1 MSYTFTAIG
10 NSSELTTVFYPP
22 IELERGTNY
31 EIKLLNFEAYHSIPN
46 ISGSRNAMGF
56 YSTYSSNN
64 ETGEEDKKLNII
76 TIPTG
81 AYEIDSLDEIINVIM
96 KNDFDHIIPQ
106 PKITIRSNP
115 NTMRTELH
123 SNVEITF
130 DVPNSLASLLGFA
143 RDHKLPPRKKHTS
156 TSIAKVMDIN
166 IIRVECNIATGSF
179 VNGQPSHSIYEFF
192 PTVSPGY
199 KISETQISDLY
210 LPVINTGEISVVT
223 FRIVDQDGNLID
235 FRGENIAVRVHI
247 RSYKNG
253 A

>member
-1 MSYTFTAIG
+1 MSYTITAAG
-10 NSSELTTVFYPP
+10 NTSQLTTVFHPP
-22 IELERGTNY
+22 IQLETGKDY

-46 ISGSRNAMGF
+46 ISHHRNAIGF
-56 YSTYSSNN
+56 YTTYNSNN
-64 ETGEEDKKLNII
+64 ETGEDDKKLNII

-81 AYEIDSLDEIINVIM
+81 AYEIDSLDEIINQIM
-96 KNDFDHIIPQ
+96 VKDFRTIKPQ
-106 PKITIRSNP
+106 PKITIKSNP
-115 NTMRTELH
+115 NTMKTELL

-130 DVPNSLASLLGFA
+130 DVPNSIASLLGFA
-143 RDHKLPPRKKHTS
+143 HDHKLPAMKKHIS
-156 TSIAKVMDIN
+156 TTIAKVMDIN

-199 KISETQISDLY
+199 KISQNQISDLY

-223 FRIVDQDGNLID
+223 FRIVDQYGNLVD

-247 RSYKNG
+247 RSKRNG
-253 A
+253 S